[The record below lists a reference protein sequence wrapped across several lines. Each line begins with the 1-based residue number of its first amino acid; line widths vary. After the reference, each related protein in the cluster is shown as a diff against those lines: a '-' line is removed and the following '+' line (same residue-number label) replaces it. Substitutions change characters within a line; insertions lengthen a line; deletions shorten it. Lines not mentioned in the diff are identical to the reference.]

1 MKQEPHQQIEHR
13 GHIINIYHDEN
24 PESPRE
30 WDNLGTMYTSHRRY
44 RPEEE
49 LAKYFETEDVFESYG
64 VFRDDFLR
72 RYVALPVYLYDHS
85 GLTVSTGPFSCP
97 WDSGL
102 FGIIA
107 VPVEQV
113 KKEYGWKNL
122 TSKRRKIIEH
132 RLNGEVE
139 TYDHFLTGEVYGVE
153 VTPKGDD
160 ENIVY
165 ECWGYYGH
173 YNLKHIEEECK
184 HFIDEI
190 HRKEAIQRVVNY
202 WKYAAQ
208 LCLPFPEY
216 QLIPLLNVTKA

>member
-1 MKQEPHQQIEHR
+1 MYDDMKQEPYQQIEHR
-13 GHIINIYHDEN
+13 GHVINIYHDEN

-49 LAKYFETEDVFESYG
+49 LDKHFETGDVFESYG

-85 GLTVSTGPFSCP
+85 GLTVSTTPFSCR

-113 KKEYGWKNL
+113 KKEYGWKLL
-122 TSKRRKIIEH
+122 TKPRREAIERH
-132 RLNGEVE
+132 LQGEIK
-139 TYDHFLTGEVYGVE
+139 TYDDYLRGEVYGFEITNHNALV
-153 VTPKGDD
+153 
-160 ENIVY
+160 NS
-165 ECWGYYGH
+165 CWGYYGDDG
-173 YNLKHIEEECK
+173 LKHLISECK
-184 HFIDEI
+184 SQID
-190 HRKEAIQRVVNY
+190 R
-202 WKYAAQ
+202 
-208 LCLPFPEY
+208 LC
-216 QLIPLLNVTKA
+216 A